1 MLKYIFNDKFI
12 AKITDKIT
20 SSIEK
25 SFDSYTSEQNK
36 TLNEISENVQKLR
49 IELKSLDQ
57 RLTQKELKDR
67 AEYGHVRYQLNSM
80 QSTIRPKKRKEDGSS
95 H

>member
-1 MLKYIFNDKFI
+1 
-12 AKITDKIT
+12 
-20 SSIEK
+20 
-25 SFDSYTSEQNK
+25 
-36 TLNEISENVQKLR
+36 VQKLR